1 MSADTNKKVMF
12 SFFVDFPKECDERS
26 KWGIFGV
33 IEGWYYGV
41 MSTIK
46 DSDRNLSI
54 LSFYRGAQEE
64 LEYYV
69 AKILRNFYPMT
80 ESTKVKFETFEQ
92 NVEEEDDCYRFRIN
106 IVIRINNLPQ
116 HVNRKELSMDSSQR
130 RGNHMFS

>member
-1 MSADTNKKVMF
+1 MSADTNKKVIF
-12 SFFVDFPKECDERS
+12 SFFVDFPKECGERS
-26 KWGIFGV
+26 KWGIFGI

-69 AKILRNFYPMT
+69 AKMLRNFYPMI

-106 IVIRINNLPQ
+106 IVIRISNLPQ
-116 HVNRKELSMDSSQR
+116 HVDRKELSMGSSQR